1 MSRSNKARLL
11 RDDLDTIA
19 PYRIRRNSLKM
30 IVDQRKLARV
40 TSAVQSRARTIGSRN
55 RVKRYVRRCYSVMF
69 NHRSVCAIAS
79 AITRR
84 EKKSCSFFPSFFLS
98 FFLFSF
104 YFFLGVISLTRC
116 NVALGFTPS
125 SLSPLSY
132 LIDIKGC
139 KCKTDCYII
148 VSY

>member
-1 MSRSNKARLL
+1 MRRRKIQQRKRRTRKMSRSNKARLL

-40 TSAVQSRARTIGSRN
+40 TSAVQSRARAIGSRN

-84 EKKSCSFFPSFFLS
+84 EKKSCSFFLS
-98 FFLFSF
+98 FFFHST
-104 YFFLGVISLTRC
+104 FFLELYRLRGVMWPWVLLHHRSHLFLI
-116 NVALGFTPS
+116 
-125 SLSPLSY
+125 LS
-132 LIDIKGC
+132 K
-139 KCKTDCYII
+139 
-148 VSY
+148 

>member
-1 MSRSNKARLL
+1 MRRRKIQQRKRRTRKMSRSNKARLL

-40 TSAVQSRARTIGSRN
+40 TSAVQSRARAIGSRN

-84 EKKSCSFFPSFFLS
+84 EKKKLLFLS
-98 FFLFSF
+98 FFLSLFFHSTFFFELYRLRGVTCNLGF
-104 YFFLGVISLTRC
+104 YSIIALTFFL
-116 NVALGFTPS
+116 
-125 SLSPLSY
+125 SY
-132 LIDIKGC
+132 RN
-139 KCKTDCYII
+139 
-148 VSY
+148 